1 MRRVTPAII
10 LAGIVVLAIYWGLT
24 ETWFDHVA
32 ATEAPYTPNL
42 ANGQMIFNAGGC
54 ASCHAVPGQPDRGG
68 RMGTRPG
75 KADHQQGCNIG
86 GKGGGWFSRL
96 CRESSNASGRC
107 YKGAAAYP

>member
-42 ANGQMIFNAGGC
+42 ANGQMISMPADAPHATPC
-54 ASCHAVPGQPDRGG
+54 LASRIA
-68 RMGTRPG
+68 
-75 KADHQQGCNIG
+75 
-86 GKGGGWFSRL
+86 
-96 CRESSNASGRC
+96 
-107 YKGAAAYP
+107 